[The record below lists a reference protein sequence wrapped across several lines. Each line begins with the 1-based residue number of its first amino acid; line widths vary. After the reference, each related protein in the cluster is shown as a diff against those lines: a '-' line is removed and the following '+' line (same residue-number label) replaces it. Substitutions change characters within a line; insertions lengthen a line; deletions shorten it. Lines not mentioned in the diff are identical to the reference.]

1 MSKEV
6 IKEETFNPE
15 EWKPSKNPWLIATPL
30 MAAVFMYA
38 LDETISNVALPYMAG
53 SFSCSHN
60 EATWVITFYLI
71 ASGIIIP
78 AVDFLCK
85 LFGRKNF
92 FLLSIIIFTI
102 ASFLCGISNSLIA
115 MVLSRFLQG
124 LGGGAILPL
133 SQAIMMESFP
143 KEQRPQAM
151 ALFGLGVVFAPIIGP
166 AVGGW
171 ITENWSW
178 PYIYYINIP
187 IGFFVLAA
195 AKELL
200 EEPPYAKRQKGV
212 KVDAIGFSLLAVW
225 LVCLQ
230 IVLDKGNDADW
241 FGSAWICWLTA
252 ISCVAGIFFFIS
264 QLRRKNTLI
273 DLSIMK
279 DKNFFVGT
287 GIQII
292 LMGVM
297 MASSAI
303 LPSML
308 QSMMGYTSFLSG
320 ISMVPRGAG
329 CLVATIFSALFIT
342 KLGER
347 KMVFAGL
354 VILGIGGLAFG
365 EINLQISL
373 MNIAIP
379 NFLFGLGMIM
389 AMVPLIELS
398 CRTLRNDQL
407 TNASGVQNL
416 LKNVGAAVG
425 TSLVTTCISRF
436 GQIHQNMMVGK
447 LSELNPVY
455 IERFQS
461 YTGAFLGTTDLNS
474 AMHAAKGILYN
485 QLLQQATLWAY
496 IDTFRLFGL
505 ACIIIAPLVLLMK
518 RKNA

>member
-1 MSKEV
+1 MSEEV
-6 IKEETFNPE
+6 IKQETLNPD
-15 EWKPSKNPWLIATPL
+15 EWRPTKNPWFLAVPL

-92 FLLSIIIFTI
+92 FLLSIIVFTL
-102 ASFLCGISNSLIA
+102 ASFLCGVSNSLIA

-133 SQAIMMESFP
+133 TQAIMMESFP
-143 KEQRPQAM
+143 KKQRPQAM

-212 KVDAIGFSLLAVW
+212 KVDAVGFSLLSIW

-241 FGSAWICWLTA
+241 FGSTWICWMTA
-252 ISCVAGIFFFIS
+252 VSCVAGVLFFIS
-264 QLRRKNTLI
+264 QLRGKNPLV

-287 GIQII
+287 SIQII

-354 VILGIGGLAFG
+354 IILGIGGLAFG

-373 MNIAIP
+373 MNIAVP

-407 TNASGVQNL
+407 TNASGLQNL

-436 GQIHQNMMVGK
+436 SQVHQNMMVGH
-447 LSELNPVY
+447 LSELNSAY
-455 IERFQS
+455 ITRLQH
-461 YTGAFLGTTDLNS
+461 YAGAFMGTTDLSS
-474 AMHAAKGILYN
+474 AIYAAKGLLYN
-485 QLLQQATLWAY
+485 QLLQQSTLWAY
-496 IDTFRLFGL
+496 IDTFRLFGI
-505 ACIIIAPLVLLMK
+505 ACIVIAPLVLLMK
-518 RKNA
+518 RKSV